1 MAEVEANSTELAR
14 QLVQGV
20 QSTLP
25 LASALQAA
33 ADGTTDRLLAR
44 ALRAVA
50 ERIQAGEPLPQILSA
65 NSPLPPSLSGLLKAS
80 LATGEPARAITE
92 WLTARQQAGV
102 HWRNVMQT
110 LAYPLATLAGTYFLF
125 LFLAFWV
132 VPGYKP
138 ILEDMRREVP

>member
-25 LASALQAA
+25 LAGALQAA
-33 ADGTTDRLLAR
+33 ADGTTDRRLAT

-50 ERIQAGEPLPQILSA
+50 ERIDAGEPLPQILSA

-80 LATGEPARAITE
+80 LATGEPARAMTRSRRA
-92 WLTARQQAGV
+92 ARPC
-102 HWRNVMQT
+102 
-110 LAYPLATLAGTYFLF
+110 LP
-125 LFLAFWV
+125 
-132 VPGYKP
+132 
-138 ILEDMRREVP
+138 RRVGRLSCARSG